1 VITLLCLLV
10 FGWFKSKATG
20 QPPLKGAL
28 KVAAIGTAAATAA
41 YFVAKLLGAGL

>member
-1 VITLLCLLV
+1 LACLLV

-20 QPPLKGAL
+20 QPPFKGAL

-41 YFVAKLLGAGL
+41 YMVAKFLTTHG